1 MDDPRL
7 GRSGGLWAF
16 GYGLALAAAT
26 GLAIATGLTAPAAL
40 AACAKPPQ
48 PELPRSTLVIE
59 TAAGPQ
65 PFSVE
70 LARTEAEKSC
80 GLMLRQRLG
89 RDEGM
94 LFRYQPPSE
103 AWMWMANTVI
113 PLDMIFIAPN
123 GRIVHIVEDTTP
135 FSHETVGTPLPVS
148 GVLELRAGT
157 VARLGIRAGDRVRHA
172 IFGSA
177 P

>member
-7 GRSGGLWAF
+7 SRSGRLRGS
-16 GYGLALAAAT
+16 GRRLALAAA
-26 GLAIATGLTAPAAL
+26 LALAAGLTAPAAL

-48 PELPRSTLVIE
+48 PELPRSALVIE
-59 TAAGPQ
+59 AAAGPQ
-65 PFSVE
+65 RFSVE
-70 LARTEAEKSC
+70 LAETEEQKSC

-94 LFRYQPPSE
+94 LFHYQPPSE

-123 GRIVHIVEDTTP
+123 GRIVHLVEDATP

-172 IFGSA
+172 IFGA
-177 P
+177 TP